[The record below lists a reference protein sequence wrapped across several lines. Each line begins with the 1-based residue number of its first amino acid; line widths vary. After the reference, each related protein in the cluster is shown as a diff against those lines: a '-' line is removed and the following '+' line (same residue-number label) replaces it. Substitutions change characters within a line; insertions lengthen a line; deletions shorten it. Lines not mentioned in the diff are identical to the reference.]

1 MTVRTDHLP
10 FSMRV
15 AAVKAELDF
24 ETVAAELGYKGS
36 TRSGWMC
43 SHCDAPSALKAR
55 PDGQGGRCGVCDK
68 GFDILTLVSQ
78 ARHCDA
84 GTALRVLE
92 KLTLDR
98 AAKAAAGQE
107 RLL

>member
-1 MTVRTDHLP
+1 MTLRTEKLP
-10 FSMRV
+10 FSTRV
-15 AAVKAELDF
+15 AAVKAALDF

-36 TRSGWMC
+36 TRSGWQC

-55 PDGQGGRCGVCDK
+55 PDGQGGRCGVCEK
-68 GFDILTLVSQ
+68 GFDILTLVSA

-92 KLTLDR
+92 KLVLAR